1 MSDTTQRAAEVVKS
15 ALERSPSEW
24 PTFLEEACGNNARMR
39 AEVDSLLQFQREAH
53 HFIEQGAL
61 HVAAQSLARAPAP
74 PFPQQIEGYQIL
86 SRIGVGGMGEVF
98 LAQEMKLRRKVA
110 LKLVRAGMDSA
121 EIVARFRHEEQILA
135 SLNHPNI
142 AQLYGA
148 GVAAG
153 DIPFF
158 AMEFIDGVRID
169 EYCNSKALSPSARL
183 EIFRKVCA
191 AVHYAHQ
198 RLIIHRDLKPSNIL
212 VTADGEPK
220 LLDFGIA
227 KLIEGQDA
235 FTQMQTLPGA
245 MTPDYAS
252 PEQVRGEAMTT
263 STDVY
268 SLGVLLYEILTGQ
281 RPYRLKTRSPDEIA
295 RAITDQEPERPS
307 TVIARGDI
315 STLDIRPSAF
325 PKGDLDNVVLMA
337 LRKEPQRRYASVG
350 QFSEDLRRYLEGL
363 PVIAH
368 KDTVSYRATKFIKR
382 HKIGMA
388 AAALVLLTLVGGIV
402 ATAWQAKRATA
413 QAKIASEQARVAAQ
427 ERDRAQ
433 KEAAKSERINSFLRN
448 ILGFSDPSWLSS
460 NPRRNREPTIA
471 EALEEAGRRAEKD
484 LADQPEVLASVR
496 FVIGQTYLS
505 QRRLEAAELHLRAAY
520 DLRRNVLGPESQE
533 TAQSMATLAELCLWQ
548 GKYAEAELLSRDA
561 LATFRRAREAGNVNV
576 LWMTY
581 ALTIAG
587 GTEITMGRAAAGEA
601 ILREA
606 LEVGHSLSG
615 ADRAPLNVIYS
626 SLSVARSDQGDVDGA
641 IGYLE
646 KSLDEQRR
654 VSNEPRMELAIGL
667 SNLGNLL
674 ALKGDYGRAESLL
687 IESIEIHSKSVG
699 EAHQN
704 TAYAIINLANV
715 YCLRGDYRQ
724 AREEID
730 RAMRIQQQVLA
741 EGHIDF
747 ARSWIVLGRI
757 LTSTGEPAAGEPY
770 LRRALELR
778 TRALKPGHWRI
789 AETQGALGECLMAQ
803 NRRDEAEPLLLESHE
818 VMQEKF
824 GAKDP
829 RTKEARIRLVA
840 LYEAWGKPELAVGY
854 RPE

>member
-1 MSDTTQRAAEVVKS
+1 MSDRAQRVAEIVKS
-15 ALERSPSEW
+15 ALERNPEERS
-24 PTFLEEACGNNARMR
+24 TFLDQACPADSETR
-39 AEVDSLLQFQREAH
+39 AEVDSFLQFEDEAS

-61 HVAAQSLARAPAP
+61 HVAAKTIARDSSS
-74 PFPQQIEGYQIL
+74 PFPQQIDGYQIL
-86 SRIGVGGMGEVF
+86 SRIGVGGMGEVY
-98 LAQEMKLRRKVA
+98 LAEETKLRRKVA

-158 AMEFIDGVRID
+158 AMEHVAGTRID
-169 EYCNSKALSPSARL
+169 EYCSAHKLSASARL
-183 EIFRKVCA
+183 QLFQKVCA

-198 RLIIHRDLKPSNIL
+198 RLVIHRDLKPSNIL
-212 VTADGEPK
+212 VTSDGEPK

-227 KLIEGQDA
+227 KLVEGQDG

-252 PEQVRGEAMTT
+252 PEQIRGDAVTT
-263 STDVY
+263 SSDIY
-268 SLGVLLYEILTGQ
+268 SLGVLLYELLTGQ
-281 RPYRLKTRSPDEIA
+281 RPYRLKTRSADEIA
-295 RAITDQEPERPS
+295 RAITEQEPERPS
-307 TVIARGDI
+307 TVLARAEN
-315 STLDIRPSAF
+315 STFEIRHSKF
-325 PKGDLDNVVLMA
+325 PKGDLDNIVLMA

-350 QFSEDLRRYLEGL
+350 QFSEDIRRYLEGL
-363 PVIAH
+363 PVVAH
-368 KDTVSYRATKFIKR
+368 KDTVSYRATKFVKR

-388 AAALVLLTLVGGIV
+388 AALLVLLTLVGGII
-402 ATAWQAKRATA
+402 ATAWQAKRAT
-413 QAKIASEQARVAAQ
+413 EQARVAAQ
-427 ERDRAQ
+427 ERDRAR
-433 KEAAKSERINSFLRN
+433 KEAAKSEHINSFLKN
-448 ILGFSDPSWLSS
+448 VLGFSDPSWLSS

-471 EALEEAGRRAEKD
+471 EALEEASRRAEKE
-484 LADQPEVLASVR
+484 LADEPEVLASVR

-533 TAQSMATLAELCLWQ
+533 TANSMATLAELRLWQ
-548 GKYAEAELLSRDA
+548 GKYAEAELLFRDA
-561 LATFRRAREAGNVNV
+561 LATFRHAREAGNVNV

-601 ILREA
+601 TLREA
-606 LEVGHSLSG
+606 LEVGHLLSG
-615 ADRAPLNVIYS
+615 ADRVPLGVIYS

-641 IGYLE
+641 ISYLE

-654 VSNEPRMELAIGL
+654 ISNEPGFEIAMGL
-667 SNLGNLL
+667 NNLGNLL

-687 IESIEIHSKSVG
+687 RESIEILAKSVG

-704 TAYAIINLANV
+704 TAYAVINLANV
-715 YCLRGDYRQ
+715 YCLRCDYPQ

-757 LTSTGEPAAGEPY
+757 LTRTGEPNVGESY

-778 TRALKPGHWRI
+778 TQALKPGHWRI
-789 AETQGALGECLMAQ
+789 AETQGALGECFMTQHRL
-803 NRRDEAEPLLLESHE
+803 DEAEPLLLESHK

-829 RTKEARIRLVA
+829 RTKEARNRLVA
-840 LYEAWGKPELAVGY
+840 LYEAWGKPEVAAGY